1 MTRLEQLAALAARVE
16 PLRVYAAQDPSVSTE
31 VARVVKDSD
40 ADVLAGAYNAL
51 PALVAVAQA
60 AAAINARSVLG
71 ITYIRAAE
79 RKALA
84 AALVALS

>member
-1 MTRLEQLAALAARVE
+1 MTRLAELAALAARVD
-16 PLRVYAAQDPSVSTE
+16 PVRVYATQDPSVSTE
-31 VARVVKDSD
+31 VARVVKDAD

-51 PALVAVAQA
+51 PALVAVSQA
-60 AAAINARSVLG
+60 AAAINARAVLG

-84 AALVALS
+84 AALAALS

>member
-16 PLRVYAAQDPSVSTE
+16 PLRVYATQDPSVSTE

-51 PALVAVAQA
+51 PALVTAAQVL
-60 AAAINARSVLG
+60 ARIDARRQAGRHTTL
-71 ITYIRAAE
+71 TAD
-79 RKALA
+79 RKAMVA
-84 AALVALS
+84 AMAALS